1 MQISIASLCL
11 LAASSASAF
20 TAQAPSRTVSS
31 LQMSEVNDDEAAMAA
46 TAAITTSNGWVP
58 DSNKFAWGL
67 PGTLDPVENFDPLG
81 FANDCDLL
89 TMKRYREAEVTHGRV
104 AMLAFIGFLVQESG
118 FHPLFNLA
126 GKSLGPAIRHLDVV
140 KANAPIF
147 FEILI
152 IGIGASEFS
161 RALAGWEK
169 PGDAGGFPGNL
180 RPEYFPGDI
189 GFDPL
194 GLKPESYED
203 FAEMSTKEL
212 QQGRLAMLAV
222 AGFIAQELVN
232 GKGILENFGL

>member
-1 MQISIASLCL
+1 MGLKTINKNFIMQISIASLCL

-67 PGTLDPVENFDPLG
+67 P
-81 FANDCDLL
+81 
-89 TMKRYREAEVTHGRV
+89 
-104 AMLAFIGFLVQESG
+104 
-118 FHPLFNLA
+118 
-126 GKSLGPAIRHLDVV
+126 
-140 KANAPIF
+140 
-147 FEILI
+147 
-152 IGIGASEFS
+152 
-161 RALAGWEK
+161 
-169 PGDAGGFPGNL
+169 
-180 RPEYFPGDI
+180 EYFPGDI

-222 AGFIAQELVN
+222 AG
-232 GKGILENFGL
+232 